1 MRIDG
6 TGRRGVV
13 RSRFAD
19 FDPSW
24 SADGRRLVF
33 VRDVDRRMA
42 RANNEIYTKNLAT
55 GAVER
60 HTTSPAIDWNP
71 VFSPAGA
78 SIAFSSD
85 RGPGRE
91 YDIFIL
97 DLTTGELQRLHRDG
111 DDFAPAWSSDGDFV
125 LWSGY
130 RPDGRAELFRL
141 ELFGGV
147 LENVTRTRRLSEEEP
162 NLSPAGTR
170 VAYQRWGIGAAAADP
185 EIVVRTLATG
195 ATRMLTHN
203 RKSDLRPGVLAGR
216 RQDRVGAL
224 LGRTRTP
231 RAGSGRCTTT
241 APTSGPGRRAG
252 STPTAPTGSRT
263 PSGNLQ
269 FGAMRRSE
277 VTVDLRALAR
287 NVGADSRRRR
297 PGSSS
302 GRSSRRTATGT
313 EVPISRPRT
322 ARSGRARPRSAWPRY
337 SESRALVLLSRS
349 SRPRGSSSSARPRW
363 YREIAHA
370 RDARLELPVYL
381 FGRRPAARRHPRAP
395 EARHRDGPVRPVERE
410 GLAPPPGVQV
420 VGLMSHLATAD
431 YPDTAFVRTAD
442 RAFSRGDGF
451 APTPA

>member
-1 MRIDG
+1 MRRPLVAAVALVLALALADVALAAFPGTNGRIAFSHSVGPRFDYDIYTMRIDG

-203 RKSDLRPGVLAGR
+203 RKSDLRPAFSPGGGR
-216 RQDRVGAL
+216 IVWERSSEDTDTSSRVWTMHDDGSHKRA
-224 LGRTRTP
+224 RTT
-231 RAGSGRCTTT
+231 
-241 APTSGPGRRAG
+241 RR
-252 STPTAPTGSRT
+252 
-263 PSGNLQ
+263 
-269 FGAMRRSE
+269 F
-277 VTVDLRALAR
+277 D
-287 NVGADSRRRR
+287 ADS
-297 PGSSS
+297 PDWQ
-302 GRSSRRTATGT
+302 
-313 EVPISRPRT
+313 P
-322 ARSGRARPRSAWPRY
+322 
-337 SESRALVLLSRS
+337 
-349 SRPRGSSSSARPRW
+349 
-363 YREIAHA
+363 
-370 RDARLELPVYL
+370 
-381 FGRRPAARRHPRAP
+381 HP
-395 EARHRDGPVRPVERE
+395 
-410 GLAPPPGVQV
+410 
-420 VGLMSHLATAD
+420 
-431 YPDTAFVRTAD
+431 
-442 RAFSRGDGF
+442 
-451 APTPA
+451 